1 MSLLGSATRP
11 AWSGLLGLALELSL
25 RALSGGDQRDSRAP
39 RELPCF
45 GDRTGPELPDESESV
60 LFLGALASPKS
71 WRPRG
76 EGTRRVGW
84 PARRGRQPRGDIKG
98 CPCNSCAFPS
108 IKGISCPLCFSAR
121 PAPRASL
128 AYGSRGPEVC
138 SHFPQERAGGRMYTR
153 EPRRRPHRGSMEA
166 KYRAHLAAC

>member
-1 MSLLGSATRP
+1 MECHLDEHCIYMLTRLRSSRLVSLGECVAASVVRP
-11 AWSGLLGLALELSL
+11 AKPGFGAIPESL
-25 RALSGGDQRDSRAP
+25 FWGDQRDSRAP
-39 RELPCF
+39 RELPCV
-45 GDRTGPELPDESESV
+45 GDRTGPELPDQSESV
-60 LFLGALASPKS
+60 LFLGAPACPKS

-84 PARRGRQPRGDIKG
+84 PARRGRQPRGDFKG

-138 SHFPQERAGGRMYTR
+138 SHFPQERA
-153 EPRRRPHRGSMEA
+153 
-166 KYRAHLAAC
+166 